1 MFNFLRAVRLA
12 FAVILSLVT
21 AANAQTSPYQ
31 QPAQQRSQNV
41 AATPQRYPQVDQ
53 PQIQQTQATTDARI
67 ADSRGLANG
76 GVNRQPSYQPL
87 DQRQPAGQ
95 LGQPIAPGVQ
105 QAVQAPPQ
113 QAPPFQLTD
122 VERQF
127 VRQILEMWENRS
139 NEVKTFN
146 ADFVRWEY
154 NHAFGGVDRAMTQS
168 DGQLTYSKP
177 DKGSFYI
184 KKIHRWVAEVPKNTA
199 KDAPGNWVEQK
210 NEVGEHW
217 VCDGKAIYEYV
228 QRAKELR
235 VQSIPPEM
243 RGEAIVNGPLPF
255 LFGAKADDLERR
267 YWIRSKQSD
276 PETIWLE
283 AYPRWQAD
291 AANYRMVDVMLDRKT
306 MLPKAI
312 QVHEPNGQ
320 SRSAYMFKSP
330 TINGKLDGLLG
341 NIFSAPRTPL
351 GWKRV
356 VEPAPA
362 AAQGSLPQAKQSQ
375 AIQR

>member
-1 MFNFLRAVRLA
+1 MIQVLRVSCYALV
-12 FAVILSLVT
+12 LSTIVVVQ
-21 AANAQTSPYQ
+21 ANAQTSPYHQ
-31 QPAQQRSQNV
+31 QPVQQAQSLGEPER
-41 AATPQRYPQVDQ
+41 
-53 PQIQQTQATTDARI
+53 IQLAQATLDPRV
-67 ADSRGLANG
+67 AD
-76 GVNRQPSYQPL
+76 NRQPSYQPL

-95 LGQPIAPGVQ
+95 LGQPIAPGSQ
-105 QAVQAPPQ
+105 PAAQAPPRM
-113 QAPPFQLTD
+113 APPFQLTD
-122 VERQF
+122 VEQQF
-127 VRQILEMWENRS
+127 VRQILDMWERRS
-139 NEVKTFN
+139 DEVKTFN

-168 DGQLTYSKP
+168 DGQLTYAKP

-184 KKIHRWVAEVPKNTA
+184 KKIHRWEADDPQNTA
-199 KDAPGNWVEQK
+199 KDAPGKWVEQK
-210 NEVGEHW
+210 SEIGEHW

-235 VQSIPPEM
+235 VQPIPKEM

-267 YWIRSKQSD
+267 YWIRSKESGPD
-276 PETIWLE
+276 TIWLE
-283 AYPRWQAD
+283 AYPRWQND

-312 QVHEPNGQ
+312 QVHDPNGQ

-330 TINGKLDGLLG
+330 AINGTLDGLLG
-341 NIFSAPRTPL
+341 NIFNAPRTPL

-362 AAQGSLPQAKQSQ
+362 AAQGPLPQARQGQ
-375 AIQR
+375 ELQR

>member
-1 MFNFLRAVRLA
+1 
-12 FAVILSLVT
+12 
-21 AANAQTSPYQ
+21 
-31 QPAQQRSQNV
+31 
-41 AATPQRYPQVDQ
+41 
-53 PQIQQTQATTDARI
+53 
-67 ADSRGLANG
+67 
-76 GVNRQPSYQPL
+76 
-87 DQRQPAGQ
+87 
-95 LGQPIAPGVQ
+95 
-105 QAVQAPPQ
+105 
-113 QAPPFQLTD
+113 
-122 VERQF
+122 
-127 VRQILEMWENRS
+127 
-139 NEVKTFN
+139 
-146 ADFVRWEY
+146 
-154 NHAFGGVDRAMTQS
+154 MTQS
-168 DGQLTYSKP
+168 DGQLTYAKP
-177 DKGSFYI
+177 DKGSFFI
-184 KKIHRWVAEVPKNTA
+184 KKIHRWEADDPKNTA
-199 KDAPGNWVEQK
+199 KDAPGKWVEQK
-210 NEVGEHW
+210 SEIGEHW

-235 VQSIPPEM
+235 VQPIPKEM

-312 QVHEPNGQ
+312 QVHDPNGQ

-330 TINGKLDGLLG
+330 TINGTLDGLLG

-362 AAQGSLPQAKQSQ
+362 AAQGPLPQARQGQ
-375 AIQR
+375 ELQR